1 MILKN
6 VSQNSGTN
14 VPTVS
19 QTVGPFFSIGLCPRT
34 LSNLVPARLSAGDDI
49 VTIRGRVL
57 DGDGQGVPDAVLEI
71 WRADESGN
79 YAAAESD
86 CDAVG
91 VPSGF
96 ARIATNE
103 RGEFEFKTL
112 KPGSIAGT
120 ADQTPAPHLAVLI
133 FMRGLLRHLV
143 TRIYFPQEPAN
154 ENDAVL
160 KTVPT
165 ERRSTLIAAQSGA
178 NDHELHWNAY
188 LQGDTETVFFEA

>member
-6 VSQNSGTN
+6 VSQNSGMN

-19 QTVGPFFSIGLCPRT
+19 QTVGPFFSLGLCPRT
-34 LSNLVPARLSAGDDI
+34 LNNLVPARLSESAEI

-71 WRADESGN
+71 WRADTSGN

-86 CDAVG
+86 CDAGG

-96 ARIATNE
+96 ARIPTNG

-120 ADQTPAPHLAVLI
+120 ADKTPAPHLAVLI

-160 KTVPT
+160 KAIPT
-165 ERRSTLIAAQSGA
+165 ERRSTLTAAQSGT
-178 NDHELHWNAY
+178 NDHELQWNVY
-188 LQGDTETVFFEA
+188 LQGDRETVFFEA